1 MSESFMVRMPTGQN
15 THKLINKIILERLV
29 YELSYSLFLIIWI
42 PFIPNKRITL
52 SQQDNTVYEKQ
63 IYSKD
68 KQPEDKYLILLL
80 W

>member
-15 THKLINKIILERLV
+15 THNLINKIILERFV

-52 SQQDNTVYEKQ
+52 NQQDNTVYEKQ

-68 KQPEDKYLILLL
+68 KQPKDKYLILLL
-80 W
+80 E